1 MQHKSHLLDPQ
12 FVFQI
17 QKEFILLSTQNLA
30 YGSTTGT
37 KGIGYVY
44 CHCEP
49 HLVNVNPIWSMW
61 GQDGYQGIYS
71 SPPPMLVLCVAV
83 IISVAHVAMWSHM
96 TCMWP
101 FPTTCDMW
109 YDSTVNN
116 GVGWKTVSLVSQ
128 VRVSVRVW
136 PPCEWESGHR
146 LQPNIPDLQ
155 ATRAVFKIITLLL
168 GKASL

>member
-1 MQHKSHLLDPQ
+1 MWTPFCQ
-12 FVFQI
+12 
-17 QKEFILLSTQNLA
+17 
-30 YGSTTGT
+30 
-37 KGIGYVY
+37 
-44 CHCEP
+44 CEP

-61 GQDGYQGIYS
+61 TPSIWSMWTPFGHCEPHSVNVRSIYS

-116 GVGWKTVSLVSQ
+116 GVGWKAVSLVSQ

-146 LQPNIPDLQ
+146 LEPNIPDLQ
-155 ATRAVFKIITLLL
+155 ATSAVFKIITLLL